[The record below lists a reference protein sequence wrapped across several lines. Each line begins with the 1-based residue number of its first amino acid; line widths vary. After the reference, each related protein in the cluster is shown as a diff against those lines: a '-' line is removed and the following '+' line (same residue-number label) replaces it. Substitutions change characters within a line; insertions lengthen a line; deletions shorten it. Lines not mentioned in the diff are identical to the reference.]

1 MNINS
6 SASQSEEGQE
16 QDRHSEEEI
25 QAYYEAFGID
35 YPSSEEPE
43 DEDEDLD
50 EDPELD
56 TDPGDEDPATDPA
69 PGTDAKGLQ
78 VKYNGQETT
87 VPDEEVRGY
96 VEKGMNYDKIKG
108 RNQQYEDAL
117 NRLARQQG
125 YKDHAELMDNLDK
138 IEQAAVQKR
147 KDDFDSLQQSL
158 RDEAV
163 NAGIDPDV
171 LDQYL
176 QQHPLLQQAQEL
188 IQQSEQAQT
197 TRQQQA
203 EQQQQV
209 EAWESFFRKYP
220 KLAEEV
226 SEDGTSAPWLTQE
239 MQARIQRGYDPIDAY
254 ELVHRDRLDAQTRKQ
269 AEQSFI
275 KNQRLNKRSQVEAN
289 PSGSLEPQAPQ
300 ELRSAFAAFGLDPKA
315 AEKYAKNF
323 EK

>member
-16 QDRHSEEEI
+16 QERHSEEEI

-35 YPSSEEPE
+35 YPGTDEPG
-43 DEDEDLD
+43 DKDEDLD
-50 EDPELD
+50 EDPD
-56 TDPGDEDPATDPA
+56 IDSGDEDPAIDPA
-69 PGTDAKGLQ
+69 KPADIKGLQ
-78 VKYNGQETT
+78 VKYNGQETL

-108 RNQQYEDAL
+108 RNQQYESAL
-117 NRLARQQG
+117 DRLAQQQG
-125 YKDHAELMDNLDK
+125 YKDHAELLDNLDQ

-147 KDDFDSLQQSL
+147 KDDFDGLQQNL

-163 NAGIDPDV
+163 NAGIDPGV

-176 QQHPLLQQAQEL
+176 KQHPLLQQAQEL

-197 TRQQQA
+197 QRSQQT

-220 KLAEEV
+220 DLANEV
-226 SEDGTSAPWLTQE
+226 SEDGTSAPWLTQD
-239 MQARIQRGYDPIDAY
+239 MQSRIQRGYDPIDAY
-254 ELVHRDRLDAQTRKQ
+254 ELVHRDKLSAQTRKQ

-275 KNQRLNKRSQVEAN
+275 KNQRLNKRSQVETN
-289 PSGSLEPQAPQ
+289 PPGSLDPQAPQ
-300 ELRSAFAAFGLDPKA
+300 ELRAAFAAFGLDPA
-315 AEKYAKNF
+315 GAEKYAKNF